1 MTFVFRSSSF
11 FVVFVITIKA
21 TTFVVGNTANGHAGG
36 SGNNAAGRLND
47 HVERLVDESVRFRGE
62 AREAAEKSADMAFA
76 LHAMS
81 DRVIECAARIVGAVF
96 ADRNPRAVAG
106 RVSSAM
112 AYFAGTNIGG
122 TKPVWHNLRKALA
135 KPAIRYTVVCA
146 F

>member
-1 MTFVFRSSSF
+1 VTFVFRTSSF
-11 FVVFVITIKA
+11 FVVFVITLKTA
-21 TTFVVGNTANGHAGG
+21 TFVVGNTAN
-36 SGNNAAGRLND
+36 SNNAADRLAAGRLND
-47 HVERLVDESVRFRGE
+47 HVERLVDEAVRFRSE
-62 AREAAEKSADMAFA
+62 AREAAEKSVDMVLA
-76 LHAMS
+76 LHTLG

-122 TKPVWHNLRKALA
+122 TKPVWHNLIKALT
-135 KPAIRYTVVCA
+135 KPAIHYTVVCA